1 MLWVRMIIVFRIINI
16 NVKQV
21 QEIQVRNEIVE
32 NVALLS

>member
-1 MLWVRMIIVFRIINI
+1 MLWVRMIIVFRIMNI

-21 QEIQVRNEIVE
+21 QEIQVRNDIVE